1 MGSRAPV
8 ATEPARGDPHGG
20 AWGDRRVL
28 VLVGGLPGAGKTR
41 LLDRLL
47 GTAPAGTR
55 GLDSE
60 QVAARLHDLGVR
72 LPYRL
77 LRPAVHALHRARVR
91 RVLGG
96 PQPVVVLTDPLTG
109 RRRRASV
116 LRSARRAGREV
127 RLLLLDVDPVEA
139 RRGQVD
145 RRRQLGPRAMARHV
159 RRWRTALEQ
168 TRATGRLDGVPAV
181 VVTREETGSLGLEQ
195 LLRD

>member
-1 MGSRAPV
+1 MP
-8 ATEPARGDPHGG
+8 
-20 AWGDRRVL
+20 GDRRVL

-41 LLDRLL
+41 LLARLL
-47 GTAPAGTR
+47 VAAPAGTG

-77 LRPAVHALHRARVR
+77 LRPLVHALHRVRVR
-91 RVLGG
+91 RVLCGR
-96 PQPVVVLTDPLTG
+96 QPVVVLTDPFTSG
-109 RRRRASV
+109 RRRASV

-127 RLLLLDVDPVEA
+127 RLLLLDVDPAEA

-145 RRRQLGPRAMARHV
+145 RRRRLGPRAMARHV

-168 TRATGRLDGVPAV
+168 VRATGRLDGVPAV
-181 VVTREETGSLGLEQ
+181 VVTREEADGLDVQ
-195 LLRD
+195 RLLQD